1 MTKLTDD
8 QVRHIA
14 KLARLELTDE
24 EVKQFGPE
32 LTAILSYIDN
42 LQKVDTSSTEPL
54 KNVTGITNAF
64 REDEIVQDGP
74 TPDELLE
81 CSPLPKVEHQIQTPS
96 AHG

>member
-14 KLARLELTDE
+14 KLARLKLTDE

-32 LTAILSYIDN
+32 LTAILSYIDT
-42 LQKVDTSSTEPL
+42 LQQVDTSSVEPL

-64 REDEIVQDGP
+64 REDVVSSDGP
-74 TPDELLE
+74 TPDELLD
-81 CSPLPKVEHQIQTPS
+81 CSPLPKIEHQIQTPS